1 MTSAALVIDG
11 VSKTFETANGSVE
24 ALTPTQLT
32 LEPARIATIVGPSG
46 CGKST
51 LLRMIAGFEPP
62 TSGRILLGG
71 TPVSRPGAD
80 RGIVF
85 QQPQLFPWLTVA
97 ENVVFGPKMRGV
109 AASRYEAEAQR
120 YLTAVGLAGFER
132 SYPYQLSGGMRQR
145 LQIARVLINEP
156 KILLM
161 DEPFGALDYQT
172 RLDMQ
177 RLLLDLA
184 AKYQPTVLFITH
196 DIDEAVFISDRIH
209 VMSRRPGRIVE
220 TLDVPMQRPRTYEA
234 VSSSETFIKLKLRA
248 LSLLRGTPESTAT
261 S

>member
-1 MTSAALVIDG
+1 MTAPALVIDG
-11 VSKTFETANGSVE
+11 VTKTFETANGTVE
-24 ALTPTQLT
+24 ALTPTNLT

-51 LLRMIAGFEPP
+51 LLRMIAGFDPP
-62 TSGRILLGG
+62 TSGRILLGDAV
-71 TPVSRPGAD
+71 VSRPGAD

-97 ENVVFGPKMRGV
+97 ENVVIGPKMRG
-109 AASRYEAEAQR
+109 ALASHYEAEGQR
-120 YLTAVGLAGFER
+120 YLAAVGLTGFER

-177 RLLLDLA
+177 KLLLDLA
-184 AKYQPTVLFITH
+184 AKYHPTVLFITH

-220 TLDVPMQRPRTYEA
+220 TLDVPIERPRVYETVA
-234 VSSSETFIKLKLRA
+234 SSDLFIKLKLHA
-248 LSLLRGTPESTAT
+248 LSLLRTPH
-261 S
+261 

>member
-1 MTSAALVIDG
+1 MTAPALVIDG
-11 VSKTFETANGSVE
+11 VSKTFLTASGSVE
-24 ALTPTQLT
+24 ALAPTQLT
-32 LEPARIATIVGPSG
+32 LEPAKIATIVGPSG

-51 LLRMIAGFEPP
+51 LLRMIAGFDAPS
-62 TSGRILLGG
+62 SGRILLGG
-71 TPVSRPGAD
+71 APVTRPGAD

-97 ENVVFGPKMRGV
+97 DNVVFGPKMRGV
-109 AASRYEAEAQR
+109 PAQRYEPEAQR
-120 YLTAVGLAGFER
+120 YLSAVGLSGFER

-177 RLLLDLA
+177 RLLLELA
-184 AKYQPTVLFITH
+184 ANYRPTVLFITH
-196 DIDEAVFISDRIH
+196 DIDEAVFISDHIH
-209 VMSRRPGRIVE
+209 VMSRRPGRILE
-220 TLDVPMQRPRTYEA
+220 TLEVPLARPRIYEEA
-234 VSSSETFIKLKLRA
+234 SADERFIKLKLHA
-248 LSLLRGTPESTAT
+248 LGLLRGSHATA